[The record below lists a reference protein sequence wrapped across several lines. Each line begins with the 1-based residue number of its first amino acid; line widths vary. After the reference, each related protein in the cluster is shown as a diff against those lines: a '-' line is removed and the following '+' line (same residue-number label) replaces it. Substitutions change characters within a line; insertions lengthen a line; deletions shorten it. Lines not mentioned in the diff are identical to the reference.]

1 MMAGNIVMFPD
12 PAILTNA
19 TQTQLIRIKT
29 KHGIGNYSTDL
40 SGFQAVLA
48 HKATKSNYLQLVSEA
63 YGNVS
68 APYREGFYDNPN
80 VTTHILHG
88 TRQPTVTFI
97 DSDETKDDY
106 DTYCEDP
113 SHPAGMVDCSSF
125 GDAGNNKSY
134 PLPAD
139 STGDGTV
146 TYD

>member
-1 MMAGNIVMFPD
+1 MTLFLSQTLGLALTLTLALTLIGSCLNRLSD
-12 PAILTNA
+12 PRHTP
-19 TQTQLIRIKT
+19 
-29 KHGIGNYSTDL
+29 GNYSTDL

-88 TRQPTVTFI
+88 TRQPTCTFI

-106 DTYCEDP
+106 DTYCEAP
-113 SHPAGMVDCSSF
+113 
-125 GDAGNNKSY
+125 
-134 PLPAD
+134 
-139 STGDGTV
+139 
-146 TYD
+146 